1 MAKETIENKLNPG
14 AKCIVPSLPYIK
26 GKERVECKGC
36 SKYND
41 KCCSY
46 FSTSAYEKEKEM
58 VMTSFFGRKPDNSQ
72 NYQAKTDEGQGPI

>member
-1 MAKETIENKLNPG
+1 MANEETIENKLSPG
-14 AKCIVPSLPYIK
+14 AKCKVPELPYIK

-36 SKYND
+36 SKYNN

-58 VMTSFFGRKPDNSQ
+58 MMASFFGNKQNQ
-72 NYQAKTDEGQGPI
+72 NYQNKTDEGQGLI